1 MRLDA
6 EVPHQAQLTGVT
18 SQWICSVEMNTGRER
33 QEGSLIQGRAAPRV
47 VREGWVERAVASSF
61 LFAELSS
68 SPALLDHLVLQVLD
82 VVLDPLIS
90 RAGTD
95 ITPLAGDEAVEQE
108 GGGLQTK
115 GSAAEKKAHP
125 PSLPSPVW
133 PLPSLLP
140 LLAAARGPGSLQN
153 P

>member
-1 MRLDA
+1 MDTFSRNEYRQGKA
-6 EVPHQAQLTGVT
+6 RGVFN
-18 SQWICSVEMNTGRER
+18 SR
-33 QEGSLIQGRAAPRV
+33 RAAPRV

-108 GGGLQTK
+108 EGGLQTK
-115 GSAAEKKAHP
+115 G
-125 PSLPSPVW
+125 
-133 PLPSLLP
+133 
-140 LLAAARGPGSLQN
+140 
-153 P
+153 